1 MDGALQGGAYS
12 PIYSAPPLGMLMF
25 RCPAHP
31 PVTWVQNVWSAIGW
45 IIASTILLINT
56 KYRSWS
62 LFFWA
67 VHVLRCLVTALSIA
81 FIDGTTRSS
90 VPQSHLMVCITV
102 SSLFVVGVLC

>member
-45 IIASTILLINT
+45 IIASIMRFIST
-56 KYRSWS
+56 KNRSCS
-62 LFFWA
+62 LVFCA
-67 VHVLRCLVTALSIA
+67 GQVCRCLFTVLPI
-81 FIDGTTRSS
+81 FFVFGTTLR
-90 VPQSHLMVCITV
+90 VAPQSHLICITA